1 MLTIHGRVTVINS
14 LLMSKLWYSLSVI
27 PIPFW
32 ARDSIQYECINFLW
46 KCGVCLV
53 SYITAV
59 GDRKNGGLKQVYIY
73 LKMLSLRLKF

>member
-32 ARDSIQYECINFLW
+32 ARDSIQKECIDFFMEMW
-46 KCGVCLV
+46 RTF
-53 SYITAV
+53 TAIQNSCW
-59 GDRKNGGLKQVYIY
+59 R
-73 LKMLSLRLKF
+73 